1 MIINTNMGSL
11 NAQRNLS
18 TSSTAM
24 QKSLQKLSSGYRIN
38 SASDDAAGLAI
49 SEKLRGQVR
58 GSQQAQRNALD
69 GISLLQTAEGAL
81 NETHSILQRM
91 RELAV
96 QGSNGT
102 LVAEDRVAV
111 QTELNQLSDEIDRIG
126 QSTAF
131 NTSPLINGQL
141 GAGAGIDLQIGANEN
156 NGAVND
162 QILHIALSDST
173 AVGLSIDSA
182 GGNID
187 VADTTVAATSITNI
201 DAAISTVSD
210 ERSKIGAW
218 QNRLEH
224 TINNLSIS
232 AENMTAAESRIR
244 DVDMAKEMST
254 FTKNQ
259 ILNQASIAML
269 AQANQAPQSVLKL
282 LG

>member
-11 NAQRNLS
+11 NAQRNLNA
-18 TSSTAM
+18 SSLAM

-38 SASDDAAGLAI
+38 SAADDAAGLAI

-58 GSQQAQRNALD
+58 GSEQAQRNALD

-96 QGSNGT
+96 QASNGT
-102 LVAEDRVAV
+102 LATADRTAV
-111 QTELNQLSDEIDRIG
+111 QTELNELTDEIDRIG
-126 QSTAF
+126 KSTSF
-131 NTSPLINGQL
+131 NSSPLIDGTLSTMN
-141 GAGAGIDLQIGANEN
+141 LQIGANDN
-156 NGAVND
+156 AD
-162 QILHIALSDST
+162 QLLTISLGDST
-173 AVGLSIDSA
+173 ATGLLIVTDTS
-182 GGNID
+182 
-187 VADTTVAATSITNI
+187 TTVLAAASITNI
-201 DAAISTVSD
+201 DDAIETVSTQ
-210 ERSKIGAW
+210 RSQIGAW

-224 TINNLSIS
+224 TINNLAIG

-254 FTKNQ
+254 YTKNQ

>member
-1 MIINTNMGSL
+1 MIINTNMASL

-18 TSSTAM
+18 TSSLAM
-24 QKSLQKLSSGYRIN
+24 QKSLQKLSSGFRIN

-58 GSQQAQRNALD
+58 GSQQAQRNAQD

-96 QGSNGT
+96 QASNGT
-102 LVAEDRVAV
+102 LVAEDHAAV
-111 QTELNQLSDEIDRIG
+111 TTEMNELSNEIDRIG
-126 QSTAF
+126 NSTQF
-131 NTSPLINGQL
+131 NTTQL
-141 GAGAGIDLQIGANEN
+141 LDGSFTAVDLQIGP
-156 NGAVND
+156 ND
-162 QILHIALSDST
+162 ATDTNQKLTIQIAQMDAT
-173 AVGLSIDSA
+173 GLGVDT
-182 GGNID
+182 GNID
-187 VADTTVAATSITNI
+187 TSTTAAATVTIQTI
-201 DAAISTVSD
+201 DDAINSVSSQ
-210 ERSKIGAW
+210 RSSIGAW
-218 QNRLEH
+218 QNRLDH
-224 TINNLSIS
+224 TINNLSIG

-269 AQANQAPQSVLKL
+269 AQANQAPQSILKL